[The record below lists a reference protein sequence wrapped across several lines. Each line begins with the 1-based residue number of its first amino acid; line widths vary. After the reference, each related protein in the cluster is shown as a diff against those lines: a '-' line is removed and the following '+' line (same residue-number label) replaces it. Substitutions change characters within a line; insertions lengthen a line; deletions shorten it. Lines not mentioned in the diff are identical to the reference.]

1 MVITDSIPQ
10 GTVYVA
16 GSAIP
21 ARTSGPN
28 PLVWRT
34 AKLGVGETITVSFSV
49 EVLPIGQVI
58 AIITVA
64 VAETD
69 QTPVVTSPEVALPFD
84 PTDIDLLR
92 FTATREGS
100 APRINWLTGAE
111 IETWGFHLWHS
122 SRAKR
127 NQALLVTTQLIPAEG
142 GNGGGSSY
150 SFLDGGAGCSLP
162 VLAGNGRGRDQRQ
175 SQRI

>member
-49 EVLPIGQVI
+49 EVLPIG
-58 AIITVA
+58 
-64 VAETD
+64 
-69 QTPVVTSPEVALPFD
+69 
-84 PTDIDLLR
+84 
-92 FTATREGS
+92 
-100 APRINWLTGAE
+100 
-111 IETWGFHLWHS
+111 
-122 SRAKR
+122 
-127 NQALLVTTQLIPAEG
+127 
-142 GNGGGSSY
+142 
-150 SFLDGGAGCSLP
+150 
-162 VLAGNGRGRDQRQ
+162 
-175 SQRI
+175 